1 MFQFPRKSAKVLV
14 LKDSNAFWKH
24 CDHTQRIQHTPN
36 GLAAEAE
43 ERLDLRAGQAI
54 KALLE
59 AEVGPE
65 EGPEPVQMQ
74 NWDWNDDRCR
84 GVAVLNRA
92 FKPDLI
98 PKLQAVL
105 SGEFAEF
112 QVIVSLHEDWKT
124 EAWGHLK
131 LSASH
136 VAVQRNVAQ
145 AYAIAAFRPQTE
157 QL

>member
-1 MFQFPRKSAKVLV
+1 MFQFLRKSAKVLV
-14 LKDSNAFWKH
+14 LKDSDAFWKH
-24 CDHTQRIQHTPN
+24 CNHTQRIQHTPN
-36 GLAAEAE
+36 GPAADAE

-59 AEVGPE
+59 VEVGRE
-65 EGPEPVQMQ
+65 EGPDPVQMQ

-84 GVAVLNRA
+84 GVAVLRRA
-92 FKPDLI
+92 FTPDLI
-98 PKLQAVL
+98 PKLQALL

-112 QVIVSLHEDWKT
+112 QIILALHDDWKA

-131 LSASH
+131 LSAGQ

-145 AYAIAAFRPQTE
+145 AYAIAA
-157 QL
+157 

>member
-1 MFQFPRKSAKVLV
+1 MFQFLRKSAKVLV
-14 LKDSNAFWKH
+14 LKDSDAFWKH
-24 CDHTQRIQHTPN
+24 CDQTQRIRHTPD

-43 ERLDLRAGQAI
+43 ERLDLRAGQLI

-59 AEVGPE
+59 REVGPE

-84 GVAVLNRA
+84 GVAMLKSA
-92 FKPDLI
+92 FQPDLI

-105 SGEFAEF
+105 SGEYADF
-112 QVIVSLHEDWKT
+112 QIILSLHEDWKA

-131 LSASH
+131 LSASQ

-145 AYAIAAFRPQTE
+145 AYAIAA
-157 QL
+157 